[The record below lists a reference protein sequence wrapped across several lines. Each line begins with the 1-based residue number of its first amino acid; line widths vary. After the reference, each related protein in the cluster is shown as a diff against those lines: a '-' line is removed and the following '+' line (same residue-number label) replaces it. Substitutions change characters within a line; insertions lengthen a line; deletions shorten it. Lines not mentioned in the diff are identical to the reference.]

1 MFRENI
7 VKKSNSKIF
16 NHIYFCF
23 FCLLPFIYTE
33 TVIDPVL
40 IPRQIYL
47 TVFLFIISTI
57 IFYQVNKKRL
67 IADFSFLKLAL
78 PIVLSLFVLLNF
90 LSIFQANTTSEAY
103 YVSSKMGVELLFFI
117 VSTYLII
124 NEKLSIDYLTKSIV
138 VFVFISLLIAIYQ
151 LYDAWGISDFESFI
165 YQIVSSFGNKNLFSS
180 ILFLALPFVII
191 LALLKKSWR
200 VFLIILLIIT
210 LTLLVLIQTRI
221 VLISILLTSLIF
233 YLIIKPRFAISVKLK
248 RILYVSLAVG
258 ITSLSLFALTQ
269 KNAYFSQLST
279 AKSVYER
286 IAIWDNSL
294 QMSKDH
300 LWTGVGA
307 GNWQVY
313 FPKYGL
319 ENFKP
324 KIQNGI
330 VSFQRPHNDFLWV
343 LCETGILGLVC
354 YTLIFLFVLQYA
366 YKILKYLE
374 GDERKIYALIFAFIF
389 GYILISFVD
398 FPLERI
404 EHQLLFYLLCSI
416 TTAKYFTL
424 FHAVPMKMN
433 PITPYLLGFGSFIII
448 LFSSAISI
456 QRFIG
461 EQHTRKMYEAQN
473 SGNWNLMQLEADKS
487 ANAFYTMDPM
497 SVPITW
503 YKGVALF
510 SLGNVDGA
518 FSSFE
523 QANAI
528 HPYNIH
534 VMNNIGSC
542 FEIQKKH
549 ELAISYYLKA
559 LNISP
564 NFEEARLNLSAV
576 YYNSGNSHK
585 AFETIDALSGTVQNQ
600 VKYNTYLTAILRS
613 ILENTKNRQ
622 TELKIISKIEK
633 IQKFDSTIRAAY
645 FLAKFNHIDF
655 EKSIIHNN

>member
-1 MFRENI
+1 MEKESI
-7 VKKSNSKIF
+7 VKKTNSKIF
-16 NHIYFCF
+16 NQIYFCF

-47 TVFLFIISTI
+47 TVFLLTVSTI
-57 IFYQVNKKRL
+57 IFYQVYKKRL

-90 LSIFQANTTSEAY
+90 LSIFQANTASEAY

-124 NEKLSIDYLTKSIV
+124 NEKLSLYYLTKSIV
-138 VFVFISLLIAIYQ
+138 VFVIISFLIAIYQ
-151 LYDAWGISDFESFI
+151 LYDAWGISDFVSFI

-210 LTLLVLIQTRI
+210 LSVLVLIQTRI
-221 VLISILLTSLIF
+221 VLISILVSSIIF
-233 YLIIKPRFAISVKLK
+233 YLFVKPRFAVSVKLK
-248 RILYVSLAVG
+248 KIVYLLMAVG
-258 ITSLSLFALTQ
+258 ITALCLFAFTH
-269 KNAYFSQLST
+269 KNAYFAQIST

-286 IAIWDNSL
+286 IAIWDNSV

-300 LWTGVGA
+300 FWTGVGA

-313 FPKYGL
+313 FPKYSL
-319 ENFKP
+319 ENFNS

-343 LCETGILGLVC
+343 LCETGLLGLIAYAFIFVFA
-354 YTLIFLFVLQYA
+354 LIYA
-366 YKILKYLE
+366 YKIQKQLE
-374 GDERKIYALIFAFIF
+374 GDEKKVYALIFAFIF
-389 GYILISFVD
+389 GYIPISFVD

-404 EHQLLFYLLCSI
+404 EHPLFFYLLCSI
-416 TTAKYFTL
+416 ITAKYFTL
-424 FHAVPMKMN
+424 LHRPKTIGKLV
-433 PITPYLLGFGSFIII
+433 IPYSVGLGCLII
-448 LFSSAISI
+448 LIFSFSVSS

-473 SGNWNLMQLEADKS
+473 SGDWNVMCTEADRS

-518 FSSFE
+518 LSSFE
-523 QANAI
+523 KANAI
-528 HPYNIH
+528 HPFNIH

-542 FEIQKKH
+542 YEVQKKH
-549 ELAISYYLKA
+549 ELAISFYLKA

-576 YYNSGNSHK
+576 YYNMGEFRK
-585 AFETIDALSGTVQNQ
+585 ALATIDALTGTVQSQ
-600 VKYNTYLTAILRS
+600 EKYNTYLTAILRS
-613 ILENTKNRQ
+613 ILEDNKNKQ
-622 TELKIISKIEK
+622 TDLKIISKIEEV
-633 IQKFDSTIRAAY
+633 QKSDSTIKAAY
-645 FLAKFNHIDF
+645 FLSKSNHIDF

>member
-1 MFRENI
+1 MKRESNI
-7 VKKSNSKIF
+7 KESNSKIF
-16 NHIYFCF
+16 NQIYFCF

-40 IPRQIYL
+40 MPRQIFL
-47 TVFLFIISTI
+47 TVFLLVVCFISL
-57 IFYQVNKKRL
+57 YQIHKNRVS
-67 IADFSFLKLAL
+67 ADFSFLKLAL
-78 PIVLSLFVLLNF
+78 PVVLSLFVLLNF
-90 LSIFQANTTSEAY
+90 LSIFQAIALSEAY
-103 YVSSKMGVELLFFI
+103 YVSSKMGVEFLFFI

-124 NEKLSIDYLTKSIV
+124 NKKLSIYYLAKSIV

-151 LYDAWGISDFESFI
+151 LYEAWGISDFESFI

-210 LTLLVLIQTRI
+210 LSLLVLIQTRI
-221 VLISILLTSLIF
+221 VLISILLSSIIF
-233 YLIIKPRFAISVKLK
+233 YLIVKPSFAKSVKMK

-258 ITSLSLFALTQ
+258 ITGLLLFAFTH
-269 KNAYFSQLST
+269 KNAYFSQIST

-286 IAIWDNSL
+286 IAIWDNSV

-343 LCETGILGLVC
+343 LCETGILGLIC
-354 YTLIFLFVLQYA
+354 YSFIFVFVLHYGF
-366 YKILKYLE
+366 KIQRQLE
-374 GDERKIYALIFAFIF
+374 GVEKKIFALIFAFIF

-416 TTAKYFTL
+416 ITAKYFTL
-424 FHAVPMKMN
+424 FYEAPINMK
-433 PITPYLLGFGSFIII
+433 PITPYLFGFGSFIII
-448 LFSSAISI
+448 LFSLTVSS

-473 SGNWNLMQLEADKS
+473 SGNWNLMCAEADQSTK
-487 ANAFYTMDPM
+487 AFYTMDPM

-518 FSSFE
+518 LSSFE

-549 ELAISYYLKA
+549 ELAISNYLQA

-585 AFETIDALSGTVQNQ
+585 AFDTIDALSGTVQNQ

-633 IQKFDSTIRAAY
+633 IQKSDSTIRAAY
-645 FLAKFNHIDF
+645 FLAKSNHIDF
-655 EKSIIHNN
+655 EKSIIQNN